1 MPSLIIDNYYAT
13 SKMQVVYIYTVLID
27 FIFNISYLNQV
38 SGCKYVI

>member
-13 SKMQVVYIYTVLID
+13 SKMQVVLHTVLID

>member
-13 SKMQVVYIYTVLID
+13 SKMQVVLYTVLID